1 MDSGRLSGRDKR
13 ALVLWVL
20 AGIIGAW
27 FAHHY
32 YFRAFPEASIDFR
45 VSRPEALKRAQD
57 FMASMGQD
65 ISGYQSSIVFDVDE
79 NAKTYLERQIG
90 LQKANQLMQSQLD
103 IWYWEVRFF
112 KPQQEEEFGV
122 RVSPAGNVVG
132 YGHTIKEAA
141 AGASLERSA
150 AQAKAQNY
158 LSDKLGVDLSG
169 WNFLP
174 EEANSDKRPN
184 RLDWSFTWEKKD
196 FRAVDAP
203 YRLHVEVQGGDVGG
217 SNEFLKGP

>member
-1 MDSGRLSGRDKR
+1 MASDRLSGRDKR

-20 AGIIGAW
+20 AGIIGIF
-27 FAHHY
+27 FANHY

-57 FMASMGQD
+57 FMGAMGQD
-65 ISGYQSSIVFDVDE
+65 VSGYRSSIVFDVDE

-141 AGASLERSA
+141 AGASLERSE

-158 LSDKLGVDLSG
+158 LSSKLGVDLNG
-169 WNFLP
+169 WNFLAGRSEFRQAAEP
-174 EEANSDKRPN
+174 ARLVFHVGEERFSRGGC
-184 RLDWSFTWEKKD
+184 
-196 FRAVDAP
+196 AVSAARRTARRG
-203 YRLHVEVQGGDVGG
+203 YRRQQ
-217 SNEFLKGP
+217 

>member
-57 FMASMGQD
+57 FMAGMGQN
-65 ISGYQSSIVFDVDE
+65 ISGYQSSVVFDVDE

-90 LQKANQLMQSQLD
+90 LQQANQLMSSQLN
-103 IWYWEVRFF
+103 IWYWDVRFF

-132 YGHTIKEAA
+132 YGHTIKEAQ
-141 AGASLERSA
+141 AGASLERA
-150 AQAKAQNY
+150 DAQSKAQNY
-158 LSDKLGVDLSG
+158 LSGKLGVDLNG
-169 WNFLP
+169 WNFLAGRSELRQTAESARLVFHLG
-174 EEANSDKRPN
+174 EERFSRG
-184 RLDWSFTWEKKD
+184 RC
-196 FRAVDAP
+196 AVSPAC
-203 YRLHVEVQGGDVGG
+203 RTARRRHRRQQ
-217 SNEFLKGP
+217 